1 MLNGVTISGKV
12 RFCAMVRGT
21 PTWSIDRLGSGVI
34 TARAEKSTRFP
45 IKLPL
50 TRPSLLFSLCF
61 TDLRGRPD
69 FCMAYTESG
78 KRKSDSH
85 CYLTHSCHN
94 PYAKNNSKIY
104 IVCEINKQYVLQW
117 QCAARLSITPLHIQ
131 DQCPIIKNSEKIR
144 PPMTIS
150 QTILWIKKK
159 NV

>member
-78 KRKSDSH
+78 KHKSDSH

-94 PYAKNNSKIY
+94 PYVK
-104 IVCEINKQYVLQW
+104 L
-117 QCAARLSITPLHIQ
+117 
-131 DQCPIIKNSEKIR
+131 
-144 PPMTIS
+144 IS
-150 QTILWIKKK
+150 SMY
-159 NV
+159 